1 MDSPGVV
8 TTSHKVG
15 PYNVIHSADE
25 LSLNLENRGELS
37 VSGCLFFLAAMI
49 AVLALGCISVL
60 QTIEKTPLHEEPTK
74 FFSPSRNHFGFLW
87 LLGIVLMLVFIPFY
101 VVKSYKAS
109 LIFTFRKSDDAF
121 LRDNR
126 LVTRLRKIEF
136 FRIEETRDP
145 DGRYLYLLNIV
156 YNDGQ
161 EMLLHNGYD
170 EREIMNLANELS
182 AFVRCPVHWS

>member
-1 MDSPGVV
+1 MDSPGGV

-15 PYNVIHSADE
+15 PYDVVHSADE
-25 LSLNLENRGELS
+25 LSLNLANRGELS
-37 VSGCLFFLAAMI
+37 VPGCLLFVMAMVAI
-49 AVLALGCISVL
+49 LALGFISVV

-74 FFSPSRNHFGFLW
+74 FFSPSQNHFGFLW
-87 LLGIVLMLVFIPFY
+87 LFGIVLMLVFIPYY
-101 VVKSYKAS
+101 VMKSYQAE
-109 LIFTFRKSDDAF
+109 LVFTFRKSDDAF
-121 LRDNR
+121 LRDKR

-136 FRIEETRDP
+136 VRIEETKDP
-145 DGRYLYLLNIV
+145 DGRYLYLLNLI

-182 AFVRCPVHWS
+182 AFIPCPVRWS

>member
-1 MDSPGVV
+1 MESPGRV

-15 PYNVIHSADE
+15 PYDVRHSTDE
-25 LSLNLENRGELS
+25 LSLNLENRGELT
-37 VSGCLFFLAAMI
+37 VTGCLLFMMAMI
-49 AVLALGCISVL
+49 AVLAMGCISVM

-74 FFSPSRNHFGFLW
+74 FFSPSQNHFGFLW
-87 LLGIVLMLVFIPFY
+87 LAGIVFMLVFIPYY
-101 VVKSYKAS
+101 VIRSYKSS
-109 LIFTFRKSDDAF
+109 LVFTFRKSEDAF

-145 DGRYLYLLNIV
+145 DGRYLYLLNII

-170 EREIMNLANELS
+170 EREIMNMANELS
-182 AFVRCPVHWS
+182 AFIECPVRWP

>member
-1 MDSPGVV
+1 MENPVVV
-8 TTSHKVG
+8 TTSHRVG

-37 VSGCLFFLAAMI
+37 VSGCLYFGAAMAAI
-49 AVLALGCISVL
+49 LVMGCIGVL
-60 QTIEKTPLHEEPTK
+60 QTIEKTPLHEEPSK
-74 FFSPSRNHFGFLW
+74 FFSPSQNHFGFLW
-87 LLGIVLMLVFIPFY
+87 LFGIVLMLVFIPYY
-101 VVKSYKAS
+101 VIKSYKAA
-109 LIFTFRKSDDAF
+109 LVFTFRKSDDAF

-126 LVTRLRKIEF
+126 LVTRLRKVEF
-136 FRIEETRDP
+136 FRIEETKDP

-182 AFVRCPVHWS
+182 AFLSCPVRWA